1 MDKNE
6 YAYKSL
12 SQGGPE
18 EAPVILDGVHLP
30 DSVASKCASEIKDFV
45 KGIKPDKDHSYVHL
59 ISTGAWEWY
68 GPNKRGD
75 SFNETGGKYK
85 PSEPY
90 CKEAA
95 EVELDGGL
103 KKYHDATFKANG
115 KVYREH
121 HSIVENSNNK
131 PLGDVVFAAYNEPM
145 HRGELV
151 VRLANDE
158 WKDDLERI
166 SKGKPCYY
174 SMGCL
179 TKDDVCSVCGKR
191 TSPNDKKN
199 RCEHLK
205 DHLLQYTDKGV
216 QVHALTD
223 HPIFYDISRVA
234 RPADKIA
241 YSLGKVASEKD
252 VMPPPSAFL
261 LDRAAGVRTDRLSLM
276 FKIAEEEKSM
286 REIDKIPVEDVDEED
301 KSVIKKIPP
310 KDSGK
315 VLVILKRH
323 NTMLPPPVFLEL
335 LAGDDA
341 VCHRAMPLIGD
352 HLDGIFSRMLKEGDL
367 GGFLDDGTYDDEDDL
382 SDRQLEELVA
392 PLIRR
397 YSLDDEPYK
406 RRIIRITIKPG
417 RKVASEGGMIITPA
431 ADLMAGKL
439 AREYARYQLSFL
451 TAHPDR
457 RTIRQVLS
465 GNHSNVQTWG

>member
-1 MDKNE
+1 MDTNK

-12 SQGGPE
+12 SEGGPAE
-18 EAPVILDGVHLP
+18 QPPTLIDGSSLP
-30 DSVASKCASEIKDFV
+30 DNVASKCASEVKDFV

-59 ISTGAWEWY
+59 ISTGAVEYY

-75 SFNETGGKYK
+75 SFNETGGMYR
-85 PSEPY
+85 PPEPY
-90 CKEAA
+90 CKEAS

-121 HSIVENSNNK
+121 HSIVEDEKNK
-131 PLGDVVFAAYNEPM
+131 PLGEVVFAAYNEPM

-166 SKGKPCYY
+166 AKGKPCYY

-179 TKDDVCSVCGKR
+179 TKDDVCSICGKR

-199 RCEHLK
+199 RCEHLQE
-205 DHLLQYTDKGV
+205 HLLEYHNSGK

-234 RPADKIA
+234 CPADKIA
-241 YSLGKVASEKD
+241 FSLGKVASEYELT
-252 VMPPPSAFL
+252 PPSALL
-261 LDRAAGVRTDRLSLM
+261 LDKASGRRVDRVSLLC
-276 FKIAEEEKSM
+276 KIAAEEKTM
-286 REIDKIPVEDVDEED
+286 TEAEKIPVEDADEED
-301 KSVIKKIPP
+301 KDVLKKISP

-315 VLVILKRH
+315 VLIILKRH
-323 NTMLPPPVFLEL
+323 NAMLPPPVFMEL
-335 LAGDDA
+335 LAGGDS

-352 HLDGIFSRMLKEGDL
+352 HLDGIFSRMLKDDDL
-367 GGFLDDGTYDDEDDL
+367 EGFLDDGTYDGEDVD
-382 SDRQLEELVA
+382 DKELEELVG

-406 RRIIRITIKPG
+406 RRVIRITIQPG
-417 RKVASEGGMIITPA
+417 RKVAGDGMIITPGV
-431 ADLMAGKL
+431 DLFAGKL
-439 AREYARYQLSFL
+439 AREDARYQLSFL

-457 RTIRQVLS
+457 RTIRQVLA
-465 GNHSNVQTWG
+465 GNHSNVRTWG